1 MAHHLVVDG
10 VSWRI
15 LVPDLV
21 SAWAQLDT
29 AATATLAPV
38 GTSMRRWAHALTDA
52 TATRTSELDH
62 WRNTLSGPDPLLGA
76 RALDPTLDTVA
87 TSGRVTVELPV
98 DATTRLLTVLPS
110 AFRADAIDALLA
122 ALAIAVRRWRRAR
135 GTDEPT
141 LLLQLEGHGRE
152 ETLVPGADLTRTVGW
167 FTSVYPARFD
177 LTTIPDHD
185 TDTAL
190 KTVKEQRRA
199 IPDNGIGYGL
209 LQDELADVRRTA
221 DQPQLPRPWSR
232 DPPNSPNWAG
242 RPPPTSAT
250 SRPNPTR
257 RCRSPP
263 PSTSTPASW
272 KPPTGHALPQH

>member
-1 MAHHLVVDG
+1 MPAP
-10 VSWRI
+10 STPPSTPWRRP
-15 LVPDLV
+15 PD
-21 SAWAQLDT
+21 
-29 AATATLAPV
+29 
-38 GTSMRRWAHALTDA
+38 
-52 TATRTSELDH
+52 
-62 WRNTLSGPDPLLGA
+62 
-76 RALDPTLDTVA
+76 
-87 TSGRVTVELPV
+87 TVELPV

-152 ETLVPGADLTRTVGW
+152 ETLAPGADLTRTVGW

-209 LQDELADVRRTA
+209 LQDELADVRAPQISLNYHGRGVEIAELAELGWTPAPDLGNLTA
-221 DQPQLPRPWSR
+221 EP
-232 DPPNSPNWAG
+232 DPAIP
-242 RPPPTSAT
+242 
-250 SRPNPTR
+250 
-257 RCRSPP
+257 SPP